1 MQLDL
6 LQDGF
11 VAIPQA
17 GIGQIQQRAGE
28 LHGFTKHEVERR
40 INVGRAQFFHAL
52 KCLDPA
58 LCLTRLGGLSLEAG
72 DVAFHVRGLRLLLLV
87 GLLLLGQTLGTG
99 ALEGCVT
106 AAVERDFALI
116 DVGDVVHHGIE
127 KIPVVGY
134 QQQGARVA
142 FEEVFEPQNGIK
154 VQVVGRFIEQQQ
166 IRRTHEGLRQVQA
179 DLARAE
185 ADEDGAAQAR
195 LHSELDSA
203 DGYTADARA
212 RKMLA
217 GLGFTNEQMDRPV
230 ADFSGGWRM
239 RLNLAQALMC
249 PSDLLLL
256 DEPTNHLDLDAILW
270 LEDFLKN
277 YPGTLLLI
285 SHDRDFLDAV
295 VDNIAHVDQRKITLY
310 RGGYSAFERARA
322 ERLAQQQQAY
332 EKQQAQRAHMESYI
346 ARFKAQATKARQAQS
361 RIKAL
366 ERMEELSAA
375 HVDSPFDFVFREA
388 VKLSS
393 PLLDLS
399 DARLGYG
406 DKTILE
412 KVKLQL
418 VPGARIGLL
427 GPNGAGKST
436 LIKNLAG
443 ELEPLSGR
451 LARGETL
458 VVGYFAQ
465 HQLDSLDSKASPL
478 LHMQRLAPTEREQTL
493 RDFLGGFDFRGA
505 RIDEPVLN
513 FSGGEKARLALALI
527 AWGRPNLLLL
537 DEPTNHLDLEMRLA
551 LTMALQEFSGAVLVV
566 SHDRHLLKSTT
577 DEFLLVADGK
587 VQEFDGDLED
597 YARWLADYRLR
608 NAPVSTTLVNPD
620 KTDKK
625 AQRQAAAALRQQLA
639 PHKREADKLESEL
652 GKVNEKLA
660 KIETSLGDS
669 AVYEAARKDELRD
682 LLAEQAKLKVLES
695 QLEERWMEALELLE
709 SMQAELEALS

>member
-1 MQLDL
+1 MFRTKLVDSAAIMIR
-6 LQDGF
+6 LQDLTLQRG
-11 VAIPQA
+11 PQRLLEDAELTLHPGHKA
-17 GIGQIQQRAGE
+17 GLIGANGAGKSSLFALLRGE
-28 LHGFTKHEVERR
+28 LTPDGGDCLVPADWRIAHMRQEVDT
-40 INVGRAQFFHAL
+40 
-52 KCLDPA
+52 LD
-58 LCLTRLGGLSLEAG
+58 RLAVDYVLDG
-72 DVAFHVRGLRLLLLV
+72 DLR
-87 GLLLLGQTLGTG
+87 
-99 ALEGCVT
+99 
-106 AAVERDFALI
+106 
-116 DVGDVVHHGIE
+116 
-127 KIPVVGY
+127 
-134 QQQGARVA
+134 
-142 FEEVFEPQNGIK
+142 
-154 VQVVGRFIEQQQ
+154 
-166 IRRTHEGLRQVQA
+166 LRQVQG
-179 DLARAE
+179 DLAAAE
-185 ADEDGAAQAR
+185 AAHDGAAQAR
-195 LHSELDSA
+195 LHAELDSA

-212 RKMLA
+212 RKLLA
-217 GLGFTNEQMDRPV
+217 GLGFTNEQTERQV
-230 ADFSGGWRM
+230 GDFSGGWRM

-270 LEDFLKN
+270 LEDWLKS
-277 YPGTLLLI
+277 YTGTLLLI

-295 VDNIAHVDQRKITLY
+295 VDHIAHVEQKKIILY

-332 EKQQAQRAHMESYI
+332 DKQQVQRAHMEKFI

-375 HVDSPFDFVFREA
+375 HVDSPFDFTFRESD
-388 VKLSS
+388 KISS

-406 DKTILE
+406 ERAVLE

-418 VPGARIGLL
+418 TPGARIGLL

-451 LARGETL
+451 LVRGENL
-458 VVGYFAQ
+458 IVGYFAQ

-478 LHMQRLAPTEREQTL
+478 LHLQRIAPTEREQTL
-493 RDFLGGFDFRGA
+493 RDFLGGFDFRGP
-505 RIDEPVLN
+505 RLDEPVLN

-527 AWGRPNLLLL
+527 AWGKPNLLLL

-577 DEFLLVADGK
+577 DDFLLVADGL
-587 VQEFDGDLED
+587 VQTFDGDLED
-597 YARWLADYRLR
+597 YARWLVDYRLR
-608 NAPVSTTLVNPD
+608 NAPVSNTPVNVD

-625 AQRQAAAALRQQLA
+625 AQRQQAAALRQQLA
-639 PHKREADKLESEL
+639 PHKREADKLERDL
-652 GKVNEKLA
+652 GTLHEKLSTVEA
-660 KIETSLGDS
+660 ALADS
-669 AVYEAARKDELRD
+669 ANYEAANKDKLRD
-682 LLAEQAKLKVLES
+682 LLADQAKLKVREAD
-695 QLEERWMEALELLE
+695 LEETWMEALELLE
-709 SMQAELEALS
+709 GMQAELEALS

>member
-1 MQLDL
+1 MIRLQNLTLQRGPQRL
-6 LQDGF
+6 LED
-11 VAIPQA
+11 AELTLHA
-17 GIGQIQQRAGE
+17 GHKAGLIGANGAGKSSLFALLRGE
-28 LHGFTKHEVERR
+28 LHPDSGDCFLPADWRIAHMRQEVDTLERLA
-40 INVGRAQFFHAL
+40 VDYV
-52 KCLDPA
+52 LD
-58 LCLTRLGGLSLEAG
+58 G
-72 DVAFHVRGLRLLLLV
+72 DVR
-87 GLLLLGQTLGTG
+87 
-99 ALEGCVT
+99 
-106 AAVERDFALI
+106 
-116 DVGDVVHHGIE
+116 
-127 KIPVVGY
+127 
-134 QQQGARVA
+134 
-142 FEEVFEPQNGIK
+142 
-154 VQVVGRFIEQQQ
+154 
-166 IRRTHEGLRQVQA
+166 LRQVQH
-179 DLARAE
+179 DLAAAE
-185 ADEDGAAQAR
+185 AAHDGAAQAR

-212 RKMLA
+212 RKLLA
-217 GLGFTNEQMDRPV
+217 GLGFTNDQMDHQV
-230 ADFSGGWRM
+230 SAFSGGWRM

-256 DEPTNHLDLDAILW
+256 DEPTNHLDLDAIIW
-270 LEDFLKN
+270 LEDWLKS

-285 SHDRDFLDAV
+285 SHDRDFLDEV
-295 VDNIAHVDQRKITLY
+295 VDHVAHVDQRKITLY
-310 RGGYSAFERARA
+310 RGGYTAFERARA

-375 HVDSPFDFVFREA
+375 HVDSPFDFVFRESQ
-388 VKLSS
+388 KISS

-406 DKTILE
+406 DKTVLE

-418 VPGARIGLL
+418 TPGARIGLL

-443 ELEPLSGR
+443 ELSPLSGR
-451 LARGETL
+451 MTRGENT

-478 LHMQRLAPTEREQTL
+478 LHLQRLAPTEREQTL

-527 AWGRPNLLLL
+527 AWERPNLLLL

-577 DEFLLVADGK
+577 DNFYLVADGK
-587 VQEFDGDLED
+587 VEEFDGDLED
-597 YARWLADYRLR
+597 YARWLVEYRQR
-608 NAPVSTTLVNPD
+608 NAPVSNTPVNLD

-625 AQRQAAAALRQQLA
+625 AQRQQAAALRQQLA
-639 PHKREADKLESEL
+639 PHKREADKLEAEL
-652 GKVNEKLA
+652 GKLHEKLA
-660 KIETSLGDS
+660 KIEASLGDS

-682 LLAEQAKLKVLES
+682 LLAEQAKLKVRES
-695 QLEERWMEALELLE
+695 QLEEAWMEALELLE

>member
-1 MQLDL
+1 MIRLQNLTLQRGPQRL
-6 LQDGF
+6 LED
-11 VAIPQA
+11 AELTLHA
-17 GIGQIQQRAGE
+17 GHKAGLIGANGAGKSSLFALIRGE
-28 LHGFTKHEVERR
+28 LHPDSGDCYLPADWRIAHMRQEIETLERLA
-40 INVGRAQFFHAL
+40 VDYV
-52 KCLDPA
+52 LD
-58 LCLTRLGGLSLEAG
+58 G
-72 DVAFHVRGLRLLLLV
+72 DLRLREVQRDLV
-87 GLLLLGQTLGTG
+87 
-99 ALEGCVT
+99 V
-106 AAVERDFALI
+106 
-116 DVGDVVHHGIE
+116 
-127 KIPVVGY
+127 
-134 QQQGARVA
+134 
-142 FEEVFEPQNGIK
+142 
-154 VQVVGRFIEQQQ
+154 
-166 IRRTHEGLRQVQA
+166 
-179 DLARAE
+179 AE
-185 ADEDGAAQAR
+185 AAHDGTALAR
-195 LHSELDSA
+195 LHAELDSA

-212 RKMLA
+212 RKLLA
-217 GLGFTNEQMDRPV
+217 GLGFTNEQMDRQV
-230 ADFSGGWRM
+230 GDFSGGWRM

-256 DEPTNHLDLDAILW
+256 DEPTNHLDLDAIIW
-270 LEDFLKN
+270 LEDWLKN

-285 SHDRDFLDAV
+285 SHDRDFLDEV
-295 VDNIAHVDQRKITLY
+295 VDHVAHVDQRKITLY

-332 EKQQAQRAHMESYI
+332 EKQQVQRAHMESYI

-375 HVDSPFDFVFREA
+375 HVDSPFDFVFREST
-388 VKLSS
+388 KISS
-393 PLLDLS
+393 PLIDLS

-406 DKTILE
+406 DKTVLE

-418 VPGARIGLL
+418 TPGARIGLL

-443 ELEPLSGR
+443 ELEPLAGR
-451 LARGETL
+451 LTRGENT

-478 LHMQRLAPTEREQTL
+478 LHLQRLAPGEREQVL

-527 AWGRPNLLLL
+527 AWERPNLLLL

-577 DEFLLVADGK
+577 DNFFLVADGK
-587 VQEFDGDLED
+587 VEEFDGDLED
-597 YARWLADYRLR
+597 YARWLVEYRQR
-608 NAPVSTTLVNPD
+608 NAPVSNTPVNPD

-639 PHKREADKLESEL
+639 PHKREADKLEAEL
-652 GKVNEKLA
+652 GKLHEKLA
-660 KIETSLGDS
+660 KIDASLGDS
-669 AVYEAARKDELRD
+669 GIYEPARKNELRD
-682 LLAEQAKLKVLES
+682 LLAEQTKLKVREAE
-695 QLEERWMEALELLE
+695 LEESWMEALELLE

>member
-1 MQLDL
+1 MTLHAGQKAGLIGANGAGKSSLFAL
-6 LQDGF
+6 L
-11 VAIPQA
+11 
-17 GIGQIQQRAGE
+17 RGE
-28 LHGFTKHEVERR
+28 LTPDSGDCQLPADWRIAHMRQEVD
-40 INVGRAQFFHAL
+40 AL
-52 KCLDPA
+52 DRLAVDYVLDGDA
-58 LCLTRLGGLSLEAG
+58 RL
-72 DVAFHVRGLRLLLLV
+72 R
-87 GLLLLGQTLGTG
+87 
-99 ALEGCVT
+99 
-106 AAVERDFALI
+106 
-116 DVGDVVHHGIE
+116 
-127 KIPVVGY
+127 K
-134 QQQGARVA
+134 
-142 FEEVFEPQNGIK
+142 
-154 VQVVGRFIEQQQ
+154 
-166 IRRTHEGLRQVQA
+166 VQA
-179 DLARAE
+179 DLAAAE
-185 ADEDGAAQAR
+185 AAHDGTALAR
-195 LHSELDSA
+195 LHIELDSA

-212 RKMLA
+212 RKLLA
-217 GLGFTNEQMDRPV
+217 GLGFTNEQMDRRV
-230 ADFSGGWRM
+230 GDFSGGWRM

-270 LEDFLKN
+270 LEEWLKG

-295 VDNIAHVDQRKITLY
+295 VDHVAHVEQCKLTLY
-310 RGGYSAFERARA
+310 RGGYTAFERTRA

-332 EKQQAQRAHMESYI
+332 EKQQAQRAHMEKYI

-375 HVDSPFDFVFREA
+375 HVDSPFDFTFRESE
-388 VKLSS
+388 KISS

-399 DARLGYG
+399 EGRLGYG

-418 VPGARIGLL
+418 TPGARIGLL

-451 LARGETL
+451 LVRGENL
-458 VVGYFAQ
+458 SVGYFAQ
-465 HQLDSLDSKASPL
+465 HQLDSLDNKASPL
-478 LHMQRLAPTEREQTL
+478 LHLQRLAPTEREQTL
-493 RDFLGGFDFRGA
+493 RDFLGGFDFRGG

-527 AWGRPNLLLL
+527 AWERPNLLLL

-577 DEFLLVADGK
+577 DDFLLVADGK
-587 VQEFDGDLED
+587 VETFDGDLDD
-597 YARWLADYRLR
+597 YTRWLVEYRQR
-608 NAPVSTTLVNPD
+608 NAPVSAAPVNAD

-639 PHKREADKLESEL
+639 PHKREADKLEREL
-652 GKVNEKLA
+652 GTLHEQLA
-660 KIETSLGDS
+660 KVDASLGDS
-669 AVYEAARKDELRD
+669 ALYEAARKDELRD
-682 LLAEQAKLKVLES
+682 LLAQQAKLKVREAELEEAWMAALE
-695 QLEERWMEALELLE
+695 QLET
-709 SMQAELEALS
+709 MQAELEALS

>member
-1 MQLDL
+1 MIRLQNLTLQRGPQRL
-6 LQDGF
+6 LED
-11 VAIPQA
+11 AELTLHA
-17 GIGQIQQRAGE
+17 GHKAGLIGANGAGKSSLFALLRGE
-28 LHGFTKHEVERR
+28 LHPDSGDCLLPADWRIAHMRQEVDTLERLA
-40 INVGRAQFFHAL
+40 VDYV
-52 KCLDPA
+52 LD
-58 LCLTRLGGLSLEAG
+58 G
-72 DVAFHVRGLRLLLLV
+72 DLR
-87 GLLLLGQTLGTG
+87 
-99 ALEGCVT
+99 
-106 AAVERDFALI
+106 
-116 DVGDVVHHGIE
+116 
-127 KIPVVGY
+127 
-134 QQQGARVA
+134 
-142 FEEVFEPQNGIK
+142 
-154 VQVVGRFIEQQQ
+154 
-166 IRRTHEGLRQVQA
+166 LRQVQR
-179 DLARAE
+179 DLAAAE
-185 ADEDGAAQAR
+185 AAHDGAAQAR

-212 RKMLA
+212 RKLLA
-217 GLGFTNEQMDRPV
+217 GLGFTNEQMDREV
-230 ADFSGGWRM
+230 GAFSGGWRM

-256 DEPTNHLDLDAILW
+256 DEPTNHLDLDAIIW
-270 LEDFLKN
+270 LEDWLKS

-295 VDNIAHVDQRKITLY
+295 VDHVAHVDQRKLTLY

-375 HVDSPFDFVFREA
+375 HVDSPFDFVFREST
-388 VKLSS
+388 KISS
-393 PLLDLS
+393 PLIDLS

-406 DKTILE
+406 DKTVLE

-418 VPGARIGLL
+418 TPGARIGLL

-436 LIKNLAG
+436 LIKNLSG
-443 ELEPLSGR
+443 ELEPLAGR
-451 LARGETL
+451 LTRGENT

-465 HQLDSLDSKASPL
+465 HQLDSLDAKASPL
-478 LHMQRLAPTEREQTL
+478 LHLQRLAPNEREQTL

-577 DEFLLVADGK
+577 DNFFLVADGK
-587 VQEFDGDLED
+587 VEEFDGDLED
-597 YARWLADYRLR
+597 YARWLVEYRQR
-608 NAPVSTTLVNPD
+608 NAPVSTTPVNPD

-639 PHKREADKLESEL
+639 PHKREADKLEVEL
-652 GKVNEKLA
+652 GKLHEKLQ

-669 AVYEAARKDELRD
+669 GLYEAARKDELRD
-682 LLAEQAKLKVLES
+682 LLAEQARLKVREAE
-695 QLEERWMEALELLE
+695 LEEAWMQALELLE
-709 SMQAELEALS
+709 NLQAELEALS

>member
-1 MQLDL
+1 MIRLQNLTLQRGPQRL
-6 LQDGF
+6 LED
-11 VAIPQA
+11 AELTLHA
-17 GIGQIQQRAGE
+17 GQKAGLIGANGAGKSSLFALLRGE
-28 LHGFTKHEVERR
+28 LHPDSGDCFLPADWRIAHMRQEVDTLERLA
-40 INVGRAQFFHAL
+40 VDYV
-52 KCLDPA
+52 LD
-58 LCLTRLGGLSLEAG
+58 G
-72 DVAFHVRGLRLLLLV
+72 DLR
-87 GLLLLGQTLGTG
+87 
-99 ALEGCVT
+99 
-106 AAVERDFALI
+106 
-116 DVGDVVHHGIE
+116 
-127 KIPVVGY
+127 
-134 QQQGARVA
+134 
-142 FEEVFEPQNGIK
+142 
-154 VQVVGRFIEQQQ
+154 
-166 IRRTHEGLRQVQA
+166 LRQVQR
-179 DLARAE
+179 DLAAAE
-185 ADEDGAAQAR
+185 AAHDGAAQAR

-212 RKMLA
+212 RKLLA
-217 GLGFTNEQMDRPV
+217 GLGFTNEQMDRQV
-230 ADFSGGWRM
+230 GDFSGGWRM

-256 DEPTNHLDLDAILW
+256 DEPTNHLDLDAIIW
-270 LEDFLKN
+270 LEEWLKG
-277 YPGTLLLI
+277 YPGTLMLI

-295 VDNIAHVDQRKITLY
+295 VDHVAHVDQRKITLY

-366 ERMEELSAA
+366 ERMEELTAA
-375 HVDSPFDFVFREA
+375 HVDSPFDFVFRESQ
-388 VKLSS
+388 KISS
-393 PLLDLS
+393 PLIDLS

-406 DKTILE
+406 DKAVLE

-418 VPGARIGLL
+418 TPGARIGLL

-443 ELEPLSGR
+443 ELSPLAGR
-451 LARGETL
+451 LTRGENT

-465 HQLDSLDSKASPL
+465 HQLDSLDAKASPL
-478 LHMQRLAPTEREQTL
+478 LHLQRLAPTEREQTL

-527 AWGRPNLLLL
+527 AWDRPNLLLL

-577 DEFLLVADGK
+577 DNFYLVADGK
-587 VQEFDGDLED
+587 VEEFDGDLED
-597 YARWLADYRLR
+597 YTRWLVDYRQR
-608 NAPVSTTLVNPD
+608 NAPVSNTPVNPD

-639 PHKREADKLESEL
+639 PHKREADKLEAEL
-652 GKVNEKLA
+652 GKLHEKLA
-660 KIETSLGDS
+660 KIDASLGDS
-669 AVYEAARKDELRD
+669 DIYEPARKNELRD
-682 LLAEQAKLKVLES
+682 LLAEQAKLKVREAE
-695 QLEERWMEALELLE
+695 LEEAWMEALELLE

>member
-1 MQLDL
+1 MIRLQNLTLQRGPQRL
-6 LQDGF
+6 LED
-11 VAIPQA
+11 AELTLHA
-17 GIGQIQQRAGE
+17 GHKAGLIGANGAGKSSLFALLRGE
-28 LHGFTKHEVERR
+28 LHPDSGDCFLPADWRIAHMRQEVDTLERLA
-40 INVGRAQFFHAL
+40 VDYV
-52 KCLDPA
+52 LD
-58 LCLTRLGGLSLEAG
+58 G
-72 DVAFHVRGLRLLLLV
+72 DVR
-87 GLLLLGQTLGTG
+87 
-99 ALEGCVT
+99 
-106 AAVERDFALI
+106 
-116 DVGDVVHHGIE
+116 
-127 KIPVVGY
+127 
-134 QQQGARVA
+134 
-142 FEEVFEPQNGIK
+142 
-154 VQVVGRFIEQQQ
+154 
-166 IRRTHEGLRQVQA
+166 LRQVQH
-179 DLARAE
+179 DLAAAE
-185 ADEDGAAQAR
+185 AAHDGAAQAR
-195 LHSELDSA
+195 LHAELDSA

-212 RKMLA
+212 RKLLA
-217 GLGFTNEQMDRPV
+217 GLGFTNDQMDHQV
-230 ADFSGGWRM
+230 SAFSGGWRM

-256 DEPTNHLDLDAILW
+256 DEPTNHLDLDAIIW
-270 LEDFLKN
+270 LEDWLKS

-285 SHDRDFLDAV
+285 SHDRDFLDEV
-295 VDNIAHVDQRKITLY
+295 VDHVAHVDQRKITLY
-310 RGGYSAFERARA
+310 RGGYTAFERARA

-375 HVDSPFDFVFREA
+375 HVDSPFDFVFRESH
-388 VKLSS
+388 KISS

-406 DKTILE
+406 DKTVLE

-418 VPGARIGLL
+418 TPGARIGLL

-443 ELEPLSGR
+443 ELSPLSGR
-451 LARGETL
+451 MTRGENT

-478 LHMQRLAPTEREQTL
+478 LHLQRLAPTEREQTL

-527 AWGRPNLLLL
+527 AWERPNLLLL

-577 DEFLLVADGK
+577 DNFYLVADGK
-587 VQEFDGDLED
+587 VEEFDGDLED
-597 YARWLADYRLR
+597 YARWLVEYRQR
-608 NAPVSTTLVNPD
+608 NAPVSNTPVNLD

-625 AQRQAAAALRQQLA
+625 AQRQQAAALRQQLA
-639 PHKREADKLESEL
+639 PHKREADKLEAEL
-652 GKVNEKLA
+652 GKLHEKLA
-660 KIETSLGDS
+660 KIEASLGDS

-682 LLAEQAKLKVLES
+682 LLAEQAKLKVRES
-695 QLEERWMEALELLE
+695 QLEEAWMEALELLE

>member
-1 MQLDL
+1 MIRLQNLTLQRGPQRL
-6 LQDGF
+6 LED
-11 VAIPQA
+11 AELTLHA
-17 GIGQIQQRAGE
+17 GQKAGLIGANGAGKSSLFALLRGE
-28 LHGFTKHEVERR
+28 LHPDSGDCFLPADWRIAHMRQEVDTLERLA
-40 INVGRAQFFHAL
+40 VDYV
-52 KCLDPA
+52 LD
-58 LCLTRLGGLSLEAG
+58 G
-72 DVAFHVRGLRLLLLV
+72 DLR
-87 GLLLLGQTLGTG
+87 
-99 ALEGCVT
+99 
-106 AAVERDFALI
+106 
-116 DVGDVVHHGIE
+116 
-127 KIPVVGY
+127 
-134 QQQGARVA
+134 
-142 FEEVFEPQNGIK
+142 
-154 VQVVGRFIEQQQ
+154 
-166 IRRTHEGLRQVQA
+166 LRQVQR
-179 DLARAE
+179 DLAAAE
-185 ADEDGAAQAR
+185 AAHDGAAQAR

-212 RKMLA
+212 RKLLA
-217 GLGFTNEQMDRPV
+217 GLGFTNEQMDRQV
-230 ADFSGGWRM
+230 GDFSGGWRM

-256 DEPTNHLDLDAILW
+256 DEPTNHLDLDAIIW
-270 LEDFLKN
+270 LEEWLKS
-277 YPGTLLLI
+277 YPGTLMLI

-295 VDNIAHVDQRKITLY
+295 VDHVAHVDQRKITLY

-366 ERMEELSAA
+366 ERMEELTAA
-375 HVDSPFDFVFREA
+375 HVDSPFDFVFRESQ
-388 VKLSS
+388 KISS
-393 PLLDLS
+393 PLIDLS

-406 DKTILE
+406 DKAVLE

-418 VPGARIGLL
+418 TPGARIGLL

-443 ELEPLSGR
+443 ELSPLAGR
-451 LARGETL
+451 LTRGENT

-478 LHMQRLAPTEREQTL
+478 LHVQRLAPTEREQTL

-527 AWGRPNLLLL
+527 AWDRPNLLLL

-577 DEFLLVADGK
+577 DNFYLVADGK
-587 VQEFDGDLED
+587 VEEFDGDLED
-597 YARWLADYRLR
+597 YTRWLVDYRQR
-608 NAPVSTTLVNPD
+608 NAPVSNSPVNPD

-639 PHKREADKLESEL
+639 PHKREAEKLEAEL
-652 GKVNEKLA
+652 GKLHEKLA
-660 KIETSLGDS
+660 KIDTSLGDS
-669 AVYEAARKDELRD
+669 DIYEPARKNDLRD
-682 LLAEQAKLKVLES
+682 LLAEQARLKVREAE
-695 QLEERWMEALELLE
+695 LEEAWMEALELLE

>member
-1 MQLDL
+1 MIRLQNLTLQRGPQRL
-6 LQDGF
+6 LED
-11 VAIPQA
+11 AELTLHA
-17 GIGQIQQRAGE
+17 GHKAGLIGANGAGKSSLFALLRGE
-28 LHGFTKHEVERR
+28 LHPDSGDCFLPADWRIAHMRQEVDTLERLA
-40 INVGRAQFFHAL
+40 VDYV
-52 KCLDPA
+52 LD
-58 LCLTRLGGLSLEAG
+58 G
-72 DVAFHVRGLRLLLLV
+72 DLR
-87 GLLLLGQTLGTG
+87 
-99 ALEGCVT
+99 
-106 AAVERDFALI
+106 
-116 DVGDVVHHGIE
+116 
-127 KIPVVGY
+127 
-134 QQQGARVA
+134 
-142 FEEVFEPQNGIK
+142 
-154 VQVVGRFIEQQQ
+154 
-166 IRRTHEGLRQVQA
+166 LRQVQR
-179 DLARAE
+179 DLAAAE
-185 ADEDGAAQAR
+185 AAHDGAAQAR

-212 RKMLA
+212 RKLLA
-217 GLGFTNEQMDRPV
+217 GLGFTNEQMDRQV
-230 ADFSGGWRM
+230 GDFSGGWRM

-256 DEPTNHLDLDAILW
+256 DEPTNHLDLDAIIW
-270 LEDFLKN
+270 LEEWLKS

-295 VDNIAHVDQRKITLY
+295 VDHVAHVDQRKITLY
-310 RGGYSAFERARA
+310 RGGYTAFERARA

-375 HVDSPFDFVFREA
+375 HVDSPFDFVFRESQ
-388 VKLSS
+388 KISS
-393 PLLDLS
+393 PLIDLS

-406 DKTILE
+406 EKTVLE

-418 VPGARIGLL
+418 TPGARIGLL

-436 LIKNLAG
+436 LIKNLSG
-443 ELEPLSGR
+443 ELEPLAGR
-451 LARGETL
+451 LTRGENT

-478 LHMQRLAPTEREQTL
+478 LHLQRLAPTEREQTL

-577 DEFLLVADGK
+577 DNFYLVADGK
-587 VQEFDGDLED
+587 VEEFDGDLED
-597 YARWLADYRLR
+597 YTRWLVEYRQR
-608 NAPVSTTLVNPD
+608 NAPVSNTPVNPD

-639 PHKREADKLESEL
+639 PHKREADKLEAEL
-652 GKVNEKLA
+652 GKLHEKLA
-660 KIETSLGDS
+660 KIDASLGDS
-669 AVYEAARKDELRD
+669 DIYEPARKNELRD
-682 LLAEQAKLKVLES
+682 LLAEQAKLKVREAE
-695 QLEERWMEALELLE
+695 LEEAWMEALELLE

>member
-1 MQLDL
+1 MIRLQNLTLQRGPQRL
-6 LQDGF
+6 LED
-11 VAIPQA
+11 AELTLHA
-17 GIGQIQQRAGE
+17 GQKAGLIGANGAGKSSLFALLRGE
-28 LHGFTKHEVERR
+28 LHPDSGDCFLPADWRIAHMRQEVDTLERLA
-40 INVGRAQFFHAL
+40 VDYV
-52 KCLDPA
+52 LD
-58 LCLTRLGGLSLEAG
+58 G
-72 DVAFHVRGLRLLLLV
+72 DLR
-87 GLLLLGQTLGTG
+87 
-99 ALEGCVT
+99 
-106 AAVERDFALI
+106 
-116 DVGDVVHHGIE
+116 
-127 KIPVVGY
+127 
-134 QQQGARVA
+134 
-142 FEEVFEPQNGIK
+142 
-154 VQVVGRFIEQQQ
+154 
-166 IRRTHEGLRQVQA
+166 LRQVQR
-179 DLARAE
+179 DLAAAE
-185 ADEDGAAQAR
+185 AAHDGAAQAR
-195 LHSELDSA
+195 YHSELDSA

-212 RKMLA
+212 RKLLA
-217 GLGFTNEQMDRPV
+217 GLGFTNEQMDRQV
-230 ADFSGGWRM
+230 GDFSGGWRM

-256 DEPTNHLDLDAILW
+256 DEPTNHLDLDAIIW
-270 LEDFLKN
+270 LEEWLKS
-277 YPGTLLLI
+277 YPGTLMLI

-295 VDNIAHVDQRKITLY
+295 VDHVAHVDQRKITLY

-366 ERMEELSAA
+366 ERMEELTAA
-375 HVDSPFDFVFREA
+375 HVDSPFDFVFRESQ
-388 VKLSS
+388 KISS
-393 PLLDLS
+393 PLIDLS

-406 DKTILE
+406 DKAVLE

-418 VPGARIGLL
+418 TPGARIGLL

-443 ELEPLSGR
+443 ELSPLSGR
-451 LARGETL
+451 LTRGENT

-478 LHMQRLAPTEREQTL
+478 LHLQRLAPTEREQTL

-527 AWGRPNLLLL
+527 AWDRPNLLLL

-577 DEFLLVADGK
+577 DNFYLVADGK
-587 VQEFDGDLED
+587 VEEFDGDLED
-597 YARWLADYRLR
+597 YTRWLVEYRQR
-608 NAPVSTTLVNPD
+608 NAPVSNTPVNPD

-639 PHKREADKLESEL
+639 PHKREA
-652 GKVNEKLA
+652 
-660 KIETSLGDS
+660 
-669 AVYEAARKDELRD
+669 
-682 LLAEQAKLKVLES
+682 EQAKLKEREAE
-695 QLEERWMEALELLE
+695 LEEAWMEALELLE

>member
-1 MQLDL
+1 MIRLSNLTLQRGPQRL
-6 LQDGF
+6 LEG
-11 VAIPQA
+11 AEMTLHTGHKA
-17 GIGQIQQRAGE
+17 GLIGANGAGKSSLFALLRGE
-28 LHGFTKHEVERR
+28 LSP
-40 INVGRAQFFHAL
+40 
-52 KCLDPA
+52 D
-58 LCLTRLGGLSLEAG
+58 AG
-72 DVAFHVRGLRLLLLV
+72 DCQIPADWRIAHMRQEVDTLDRLAVDYVLDGDLRL
-87 GLLLLGQTLGTG
+87 
-99 ALEGCVT
+99 
-106 AAVERDFALI
+106 R
-116 DVGDVVHHGIE
+116 
-127 KIPVVGY
+127 K
-134 QQQGARVA
+134 
-142 FEEVFEPQNGIK
+142 
-154 VQVVGRFIEQQQ
+154 
-166 IRRTHEGLRQVQA
+166 VQA
-179 DLARAE
+179 DLAAAE
-185 ADEDGAAQAR
+185 QAHDGTALAR

-212 RKMLA
+212 RKLLA
-217 GLGFTNEQMDRPV
+217 GLGFTAEQMDRRV
-230 ADFSGGWRM
+230 GDFSGGWRM

-270 LEDFLKN
+270 LEDWLKG

-295 VDNIAHVDQRKITLY
+295 VDHVLHVEQRKLNLY
-310 RGGYSAFERARA
+310 KGGYSAFERTRA

-332 EKQQAQRAHMESYI
+332 EKQQAQRAHMEKYI

-388 VKLSS
+388 HKISS
-393 PLLDLS
+393 PLLDL
-399 DARLGYG
+399 AEGRLGYG

-418 VPGARIGLL
+418 TPGARIGLL

-451 LARGETL
+451 LARGENL
-458 VVGYFAQ
+458 AVGYFAQ
-465 HQLDSLDSKASPL
+465 HQLDSLDDKASPL
-478 LHMQRLAPTEREQTL
+478 LHLQRLAPAEREQTL
-493 RDFLGGFDFRGA
+493 RDFLGGFDFRGD
-505 RIDEPVLN
+505 RIDEPVVN

-527 AWGRPNLLLL
+527 AWERPNLLLL

-551 LTMALQEFSGAVLVV
+551 LTMALQEFAGAVVVV

-577 DEFLLVADGK
+577 NDFLLVADGK
-587 VQEFDGDLED
+587 VDTFDGDLDD
-597 YARWLADYRLR
+597 YSRWLIDYRQR
-608 NAPVSTTLVNPD
+608 TAPVSNTPVNPD

-639 PHKREADKLESEL
+639 PHKKAADKLETEL
-652 GKVNEKLA
+652 GQVHAQLGE
-660 KIETSLGDS
+660 IETALGDS
-669 AVYEAARKDELRD
+669 GLYDAARKDELRD
-682 LLAEQAKLKVLES
+682 LLARQTKLKQREGE
-695 QLEERWMEALELLE
+695 LEEAWMEALETLE

>member
-1 MQLDL
+1 MIRLQNLTLQRGPQRL
-6 LQDGF
+6 LED
-11 VAIPQA
+11 AELTLHA
-17 GIGQIQQRAGE
+17 GHKAGLIGANGAGKSSLFALIRGE
-28 LHGFTKHEVERR
+28 LHPDSGDCFLPADWRIAHMRQEIETLERLA
-40 INVGRAQFFHAL
+40 VDYV
-52 KCLDPA
+52 LD
-58 LCLTRLGGLSLEAG
+58 G
-72 DVAFHVRGLRLLLLV
+72 DLRL
-87 GLLLLGQTLGTG
+87 
-99 ALEGCVT
+99 
-106 AAVERDFALI
+106 R
-116 DVGDVVHHGIE
+116 
-127 KIPVVGY
+127 
-134 QQQGARVA
+134 
-142 FEEVFEPQNGIK
+142 EVQ
-154 VQVVGRFIEQQQ
+154 R
-166 IRRTHEGLRQVQA
+166 
-179 DLARAE
+179 DLAAAE
-185 ADEDGAAQAR
+185 ASHDGAAQAR
-195 LHSELDSA
+195 LHVELDSA

-212 RKMLA
+212 RKLLA

-230 ADFSGGWRM
+230 GDFSGGWRM

-256 DEPTNHLDLDAILW
+256 DEPTNHLDLDAIIW
-270 LEDFLKN
+270 LEDWLKS

-295 VDNIAHVDQRKITLY
+295 VDHVAHVDQRKITLY

-375 HVDSPFDFVFREA
+375 HVDSPFDFVFRESQ
-388 VKLSS
+388 KISS
-393 PLLDLS
+393 PLIDLS

-406 DKTILE
+406 DKAVLE

-418 VPGARIGLL
+418 TPGARIGLL

-443 ELEPLSGR
+443 ELSPLAGR
-451 LARGETL
+451 LTRGENT

-478 LHMQRLAPTEREQTL
+478 LHLQRLAPTEREQTL

-527 AWGRPNLLLL
+527 AWDRPNLLLL

-577 DEFLLVADGK
+577 DNFYLVADGK
-587 VQEFDGDLED
+587 VEEFDGDLED
-597 YARWLADYRLR
+597 YARWLVDYRQR
-608 NAPVSTTLVNPD
+608 NAPVSNTPVNPD

-639 PHKREADKLESEL
+639 PHKREADKLETEL
-652 GKVNEKLA
+652 GKLHEKLA
-660 KIETSLGDS
+660 KIDTSLGDS
-669 AVYEAARKDELRD
+669 DIYEPARKNDLRD
-682 LLAEQAKLKVLES
+682 LLAEQAKLKVREAE
-695 QLEERWMEALELLE
+695 LEEAWMEALELLE

>member
-1 MQLDL
+1 MIRLQNLTLQRGPQRL
-6 LQDGF
+6 LED
-11 VAIPQA
+11 AELTLHA
-17 GIGQIQQRAGE
+17 GHKAGLIGANGAGKSSLFALIRGE
-28 LHGFTKHEVERR
+28 LHPDSGDCFLPADWRIAHMRQEIETLERLA
-40 INVGRAQFFHAL
+40 VDYV
-52 KCLDPA
+52 LD
-58 LCLTRLGGLSLEAG
+58 G
-72 DVAFHVRGLRLLLLV
+72 DLRL
-87 GLLLLGQTLGTG
+87 
-99 ALEGCVT
+99 
-106 AAVERDFALI
+106 R
-116 DVGDVVHHGIE
+116 
-127 KIPVVGY
+127 
-134 QQQGARVA
+134 
-142 FEEVFEPQNGIK
+142 EVQ
-154 VQVVGRFIEQQQ
+154 R
-166 IRRTHEGLRQVQA
+166 
-179 DLARAE
+179 DLAAAE
-185 ADEDGAAQAR
+185 AAHDGAAQAR

-212 RKMLA
+212 RKLLA
-217 GLGFTNEQMDRPV
+217 GLGFTNEQMDRQV
-230 ADFSGGWRM
+230 GDFSGGWRM

-256 DEPTNHLDLDAILW
+256 DEPTNHLDLDAIIW
-270 LEDFLKN
+270 LEEWLKS

-285 SHDRDFLDAV
+285 SHDRDFLDEV
-295 VDNIAHVDQRKITLY
+295 VDHVAHVDQRKITLY

-375 HVDSPFDFVFREA
+375 HVDSPFDFVFRESS
-388 VKLSS
+388 KISS
-393 PLLDLS
+393 PLIDLS

-418 VPGARIGLL
+418 TPGARIGLL

-443 ELEPLSGR
+443 ELSPIAGR
-451 LARGETL
+451 LTRGENT

-478 LHMQRLAPTEREQTL
+478 LHLQRLAPTEREQTL

-527 AWGRPNLLLL
+527 AWERPNLLLL

-577 DEFLLVADGK
+577 DNFYLVADGK
-587 VQEFDGDLED
+587 VEEFDGDLED
-597 YARWLADYRLR
+597 YARWLVEYRQR
-608 NAPVSTTLVNPD
+608 NAPVSSTPVNPD

-639 PHKREADKLESEL
+639 PHKREADKLEAEL
-652 GKVNEKLA
+652 GKLHEKLA
-660 KIETSLGDS
+660 KVDASLGDS
-669 AVYEAARKDELRD
+669 DIYEPARKNELRD
-682 LLAEQAKLKVLES
+682 LLAEQARLKVREGE
-695 QLEERWMEALELLE
+695 LEEAWMEALEVLE

>member
-1 MQLDL
+1 LRTKLVDSAAIMIRLQNLTLQRGPQRL
-6 LQDGF
+6 LED
-11 VAIPQA
+11 AELTLHA
-17 GIGQIQQRAGE
+17 GQKAGLIGANGAGKSSLFALLRGE
-28 LHGFTKHEVERR
+28 LHPDSGDCFLPADWRIAHMRQEVDTLERLA
-40 INVGRAQFFHAL
+40 VDYV
-52 KCLDPA
+52 LD
-58 LCLTRLGGLSLEAG
+58 G
-72 DVAFHVRGLRLLLLV
+72 DLR
-87 GLLLLGQTLGTG
+87 
-99 ALEGCVT
+99 
-106 AAVERDFALI
+106 
-116 DVGDVVHHGIE
+116 
-127 KIPVVGY
+127 
-134 QQQGARVA
+134 
-142 FEEVFEPQNGIK
+142 
-154 VQVVGRFIEQQQ
+154 
-166 IRRTHEGLRQVQA
+166 LRQVQRE
-179 DLARAE
+179 LAAAE
-185 ADEDGAAQAR
+185 AAHDGAALAR
-195 LHSELDSA
+195 LHAELDSA

-212 RKMLA
+212 RKLLA
-217 GLGFTNEQMDRPV
+217 GLGFSNEQMDRQV
-230 ADFSGGWRM
+230 GDFSGGWRM

-270 LEDFLKN
+270 LEDWLKG

-295 VDNIAHVDQRKITLY
+295 VDHVAHVDQRKITLY

-332 EKQQAQRAHMESYI
+332 EKQQAQRAHMEKYI

-375 HVDSPFDFVFREA
+375 HVDSPFDFVFRESE
-388 VKLSS
+388 KISS

-406 DKTILE
+406 EKTVLE

-418 VPGARIGLL
+418 TPGARIGLL

-436 LIKNLAG
+436 LIKNLSG
-443 ELEPLSGR
+443 ELSPLGGR
-451 LARGETL
+451 LIRGENT

-465 HQLDSLDSKASPL
+465 HQLDSLDAKASPL
-478 LHMQRLAPTEREQTL
+478 LHLQRLAPTEREQTL

-527 AWGRPNLLLL
+527 AWDRPNLLLL

-577 DEFLLVADGK
+577 DNFFLVADGK
-587 VQEFDGDLED
+587 VEEFDGDLDD
-597 YARWLADYRLR
+597 YARWLVDYRQR
-608 NAPVSTTLVNPD
+608 NAPVSTTTANPD

-639 PHKREADKLESEL
+639 PHKREADKLETEL
-652 GKVNEKLA
+652 GKVHERLA
-660 KIETSLGDS
+660 KIEASLGDS
-669 AVYEAARKDELRD
+669 GIYEAARKDELRD
-682 LLAEQAKLKVLES
+682 LLAEQAKLKVREGE
-695 QLEERWMEALELLE
+695 LEEAWMEALELLE